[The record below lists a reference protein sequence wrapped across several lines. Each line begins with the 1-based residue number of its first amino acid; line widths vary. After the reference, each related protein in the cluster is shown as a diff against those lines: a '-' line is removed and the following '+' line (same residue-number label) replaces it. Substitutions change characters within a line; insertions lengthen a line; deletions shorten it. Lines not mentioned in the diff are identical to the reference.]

1 MLCPPSVFEGSLP
14 PALHTTGVHRGI
26 TRYASSEARPP
37 ARRRWR
43 ARAKCAG
50 VVSVVA
56 TPVSMRERGARPAA
70 AGPVRSLRTCR
81 AARSAGQPSC
91 QQRPRRPVARVPG
104 SPAGAGVS
112 RHPRGLSF
120 FIQLDFQFVSEANVK
135 GGLCTGLKKRN
146 RALELT
152 RAPGRGSG
160 CPDGA
165 NHGPGPQ
172 RWATAPR
179 QTARPQC
186 PRSQVAAR
194 KVVTPMRWLNWT
206 PKYFVS
212 FPDPP
217 PSPFAMVP
225 DGPTKCHLGERTDDS
240 TALSMCRT

>member
-43 ARAKCAG
+43 ARAECAG
-50 VVSVVA
+50 EVSVVA
-56 TPVSMRERGARPAA
+56 APVSMRERGARPAA

-135 GGLCTGLKKRN
+135 GGALHWPEKEEPRPRAHESSRAGLGVSRWCES
-146 RALELT
+146 RPGTTAMGHCAQAD
-152 RAPGRGSG
+152 RQAPLFS
-160 CPDGA
+160 
-165 NHGPGPQ
+165 
-172 RWATAPR
+172 
-179 QTARPQC
+179 
-186 PRSQVAAR
+186 
-194 KVVTPMRWLNWT
+194 
-206 PKYFVS
+206 
-212 FPDPP
+212 
-217 PSPFAMVP
+217 
-225 DGPTKCHLGERTDDS
+225 
-240 TALSMCRT
+240 